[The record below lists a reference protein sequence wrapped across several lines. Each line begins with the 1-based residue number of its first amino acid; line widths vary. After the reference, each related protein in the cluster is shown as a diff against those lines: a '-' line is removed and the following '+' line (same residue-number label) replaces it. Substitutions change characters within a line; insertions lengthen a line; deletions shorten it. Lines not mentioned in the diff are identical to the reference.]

1 VLGDKAKKEGRK
13 LILVMENG
21 IEVPV
26 SQTYLAETKAS
37 LGLK

>member
-1 VLGDKAKKEGRK
+1 MLGDKAKKEGRK

-26 SQTYLAETKAS
+26 SQTYLAETKA
-37 LGLK
+37 GLELK